1 MKKITAITL
10 ILVFII
16 GFNMYSFA
24 LEDGAYLIG
33 RSTSY
38 ANPLTGKTMDGGTN
52 ITLGDSMV
60 ANIVEEKLLLEK
72 KGNDYYLT
80 IGLGLASNIKN
91 VKMNLMDENGEMK
104 EVEAV
109 LTGTSEGKD
118 DKINHYRVKL
128 DSINSYVSPQFFV
141 IPMDRDVQFFIEI
154 DENDLEAATGIYKN
168 EIAEVNPN
176 ADIKKK
182 EEVKEEKKEEPKET
196 EKTETTKKE
205 EVKEEKVGEVSK
217 DSLMEE
223 EKGLSGD
230 KAETKDTKTNYMLIA
245 LIVAVVV
252 LVGLVI
258 GIVYVKKS
266 KK

>member
-1 MKKITAITL
+1 MKKITLITL

-16 GFNMYSFA
+16 GFTTQSFA

-38 ANPLTGKTMDGGTN
+38 ANPVTGKTMDGGTN
-52 ITLGDSMV
+52 ISLGDSMV

-72 KGNDYYLT
+72 KGDDYYLT
-80 IGLGLASNIKN
+80 IGLGLASNIEN
-91 VKMNLMDENGEMK
+91 VRMNIMDENGEIK

-118 DKINHYRVKL
+118 DKVNHYRVKL
-128 DSINSYVSPQFFV
+128 DSINSYVSPQLFV

-154 DENDLEAATGIYKN
+154 DENDLEAATGIYTN

-176 ADIKKK
+176 AKIEKK
-182 EEVKEEKKEEPKET
+182 EEVKEEVKDTEQKEVT
-196 EKTETTKKE
+196 KTE

-217 DSLMEE
+217 DTLMDETE
-223 EKGLSGD
+223 GLSGA
-230 KAETKDTKTNYMLIA
+230 KTETEEKTSSSKTNYMIIA
-245 LIVAVVV
+245 LVVAVIV
-252 LVGLVI
+252 LVALLI